1 VLEVYRNQGRFQKK
15 RQRVRKEMKK
25 QQEVEVEQK
34 LNELQEI
41 PHLLDMPQQE
51 TQSKSS
57 PTTNVQQMTWL
68 PRVLPNIWPLRF
80 SNA

>member
-1 VLEVYRNQGRFQKK
+1 
-15 RQRVRKEMKK
+15 MKK

-57 PTTNVQQMTWL
+57 PMTNFQQMCWL
-68 PRVLPNIWPLRF
+68 HTTLPNIWPLGF
-80 SNA
+80 PNT